1 MGRFQSKIVFAT
13 FAGLIGALLVR
24 GGFSDERDAAEKA
37 KDAKAGSVE
46 ESSDAAARDIPRVS
60 VEVARDRAMLLHEVY
75 LSTLDVIHHR
85 YFHAEKTVIPA
96 RAMEDI
102 FKDMQRTSH
111 IKARWI
117 AVNLKPMGVDH
128 EPESDFEKHSVRKI
142 KGGERTVEAID
153 GGYYRRTVAIPL
165 TGKCIACH
173 DAFREAESPSSKF
186 AGLVISVPVRHG
198 ETLPAGKDTSGTAG
212 RPSR

>member
-1 MGRFQSKIVFAT
+1 MTRSLSKIVFVAI
-13 FAGLIGALLVR
+13 AGLLGVVLLR
-24 GGFSDERDAAEKA
+24 GGAAEERGLSEK
-37 KDAKAGSVE
+37 
-46 ESSDAAARDIPRVS
+46 SDKDIPRVS
-60 VEVARDRAMLLHEVY
+60 VEVARDRAVLLQKVY

-111 IKARWI
+111 IQARWI

-128 EPESDFEKHSVRKI
+128 EPESDFEKHSVQKI
-142 KGGERTVEAID
+142 KRGQRTVEAVD
-153 GGYYRRTVAIPL
+153 GGYYTRTVAIPL
-165 TGKCIACH
+165 TGKCVACH

-186 AGLVISVPVRHG
+186 AGLVISVPVKPG
-198 ETLPAGKDTSGTAG
+198 ETLPANKGESGTA
-212 RPSR
+212 RQRSK

>member
-1 MGRFQSKIVFAT
+1 MTRSLSKIVFVAT
-13 FAGLIGALLVR
+13 AGLLGAVLLR
-24 GGFSDERDAAEKA
+24 GGLAEERGVPEKSDK
-37 KDAKAGSVE
+37 
-46 ESSDAAARDIPRVS
+46 DIPRVS

-102 FKDMQRTSH
+102 FKDMQKARH
-111 IKARWI
+111 IQARWI

-128 EPESDFEKHSVRKI
+128 EPKSDFEKHSVQKI
-142 KGGERTVEAID
+142 KRGQRTVEAVD

-165 TGKCIACH
+165 TGKCVACH
-173 DAFREAESPSSKF
+173 DAFRESESPSSKF
-186 AGLVISVPVRHG
+186 AGLVINVPVKPG
-198 ETLPAGKDTSGTAG
+198 ETLPAESGTG
-212 RPSR
+212 EKTSK